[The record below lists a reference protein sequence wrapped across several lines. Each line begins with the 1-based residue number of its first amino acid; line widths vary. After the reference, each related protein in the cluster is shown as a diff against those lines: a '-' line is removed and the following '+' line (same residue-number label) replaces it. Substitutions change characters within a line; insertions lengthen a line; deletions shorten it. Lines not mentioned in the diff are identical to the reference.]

1 MFCHILI
8 GCPSS
13 GKSTLARA
21 IRDADP
27 NYQIVSTDAIR
38 GDLFGDS
45 TIQGNWSRIEA
56 EVFSQIKI
64 HLVPVIL

>member
-13 GKSTLARA
+13 GKSTLAA
-21 IRDADP
+21 SIQKANP

-38 GDLFGDS
+38 ADLFGDA
-45 TIQGNWSRIEA
+45 T
-56 EVFSQIKI
+56 
-64 HLVPVIL
+64 